1 MYYVTN
7 FNSINDVFD
16 KHRQTFSSARN
27 LEVVNTNQ
35 QKTESTYPL
44 TNIGYFPESKYV
56 LIEVSLAGFNKDD
69 LHVRYNGSTICI
81 DAEYTDKNI
90 CTCSDC
96 NCEDELKYIQRNIP
110 SKDINRKI
118 YLNNAY
124 IGAKIR
130 SSFVNGILK
139 ILVVPTQNYE
149 DITISGTDGE
159 HSHTCE
165 RPQQKPKKKHH
176 KPKFPYGFMPV
187 YPIPM
192 VPVNGNNSGN
202 SGHSSDTC
210 NCMDDFVRID
220 DEDIL
225 NIFGSDLTDEN
236 DNADIDNT
244 DNNGNSNIP
253 DDNDNTGNN
262 DNSGDNGNQ
271 GNNDSS
277 SDDDTEAMSEDDI
290 LDILNS

>member
-1 MYYVTN
+1 M
-7 FNSINDVFD
+7 
-16 KHRQTFSSARN
+16 
-27 LEVVNTNQ
+27 
-35 QKTESTYPL
+35 
-44 TNIGYFPESKYV
+44 
-56 LIEVSLAGFNKDD
+56 
-69 LHVRYNGSTICI
+69 
-81 DAEYTDKNI
+81 
-90 CTCSDC
+90 
-96 NCEDELKYIQRNIP
+96 
-110 SKDINRKI
+110 
-118 YLNNAY
+118 NNAY

-139 ILVVPTQNYE
+139 ILVVPTQDYE

-192 VPVNGNNSGN
+192 VPANGNGNN

-244 DNNGNSNIP
+244 DNNGNNDNADIDNTDNNGNSNIP

-262 DNSGDNGNQ
+262 DNSGDNDNQ
-271 GNNDSS
+271 GNDNSS
-277 SDDDTEAMSEDDI
+277 SDDDPETMSEDDI